1 MSIADAQAS
10 IESAIES
17 LQESGEQ
24 VVFSY
29 VTTPVYDDDTGD
41 LISGGASGTQAAY
54 GYPESYSNTEI
65 DGTNIMRGDIKLIC
79 SASGLRPVVGWSCLL
94 DSKTY
99 RVMNCEPIRES
110 GVDVIYYVQLRA

>member
-1 MSIADAQAS
+1 MSLADAQAS

-29 VTTPVYDDDTGD
+29 KTDPVFDNDTGD
-41 LISGGASGTQAAY
+41 LISGGATGTQTAY
-54 GYPESYSNTEI
+54 GYPESYSNSEI
-65 DGTNIMRGDIKLIC
+65 DGTNIQRGDIKLIC
-79 SASGLRPVVGWSCLL
+79 SAGGLRPVVGWSCLL

-110 GVDVIYYVQLRA
+110 GIDVIYYVQLRA

>member
-1 MSIADAQAS
+1 MSIADAQAD
-10 IESAIES
+10 IESALES
-17 LQESGEQ
+17 LTESGEQ

-29 VTTPVYDDDTGD
+29 QADPVFDNDTGD
-41 LISGGASGTQAAY
+41 LISGGTSGTQIDY
-54 GYPESYSNTEI
+54 GYPESYSNAEI

-79 SASGLRPVVGWSCLL
+79 SAGASHPVVGWSCLL

-99 RVMNCEPIRES
+99 RVMNCEAIRES

>member
-1 MSIADAQAS
+1 MSLADAQAS

-17 LQESGEQ
+17 LQESGEP

-29 VTTPVYDDDTGD
+29 AVDPIYDNDTGD
-41 LISGGASGTQAAY
+41 LISGGTSGTQAAY

-65 DGTNIMRGDIKLIC
+65 DGSNIMRGDIKLIC
-79 SASGLRPVVGWSCLL
+79 SAGALRPVAGWLCLL
-94 DSKTY
+94 DSVSY
-99 RVMNCEPIRES
+99 RVMNCNAFRKS

>member
-1 MSIADAQAS
+1 MSLADAQAD

-24 VVFSY
+24 AVFSY
-29 VTTPVYDDDTGD
+29 TTSPVYDDDTGD
-41 LISGGASGTQAAY
+41 LISGGTSGTQTAY
-54 GYPESYSNTEI
+54 GYPENYSSKEI
-65 DGTNIMRGDIKLIC
+65 DGSNIMRGDIKLIC
-79 SASGLRPVVGWSCLL
+79 SAGALRPVAGWLCLL

-99 RVMNCEPIRES
+99 RVMNCEVFRKS

>member
-1 MSIADAQAS
+1 MSLADAQAS

-17 LQESGEQ
+17 MQESGEQ

-29 VTTPVYDDDTGD
+29 AVDPVFDNDTGD
-41 LISGGASGTQAAY
+41 LISGGTAGTQTAY
-54 GYPESYSNTEI
+54 GYPETYSNAEI
-65 DGTNIMRGDIKLIC
+65 DGSNIMRGDIKLIC
-79 SASGLRPVVGWSCLL
+79 TVGALRPVAGWLCLL

>member
-1 MSIADAQAS
+1 MSLSDAQAS

-29 VTTPVYDDDTGD
+29 SVDPIYDNDTGD
-41 LISGGASGTQAAY
+41 LISGGTSATQTAY
-54 GYPESYSNTEI
+54 GYPESYSNSEI
-65 DGTNIMRGDIKLIC
+65 DGTNIQRGDIKLIC
-79 SASGLRPVVGWSCLL
+79 SAGALRPVAGWSCLL

-110 GVDVIYYVQLRA
+110 SIDVIYYVQLRA

>member
-1 MSIADAQAS
+1 MSLADAQAD
-10 IESAIES
+10 IASALED
-17 LQESGEQ
+17 LMVSGEQ

-29 VTTPVYDDDTGD
+29 AVDPIYDNDTGD
-41 LISGGASGTQAAY
+41 LISGGTGGTQAAY

-79 SASGLRPVVGWSCLL
+79 SAGVLRPVAGWSCLL
-94 DSKTY
+94 DSKNY

>member
-1 MSIADAQAS
+1 MSLADAQAS
-10 IESAIES
+10 IGSAIES

-29 VTTPVYDDDTGD
+29 STDPVFNPDTGD
-41 LISGGASGTQAAY
+41 LISGGTSGTQTAY
-54 GYPESYSNTEI
+54 GYPENYSNAEI
-65 DGTNIMRGDIKLIC
+65 DGSNIIRGDIKLIC
-79 SASGLRPVVGWSCLL
+79 SAGALRPVVGWSCLL
-94 DSKTY
+94 DSVSY

>member
-1 MSIADAQAS
+1 MSLADAQAS

-29 VTTPVYDDDTGD
+29 SVDPIYDNDTGD
-41 LISGGASGTQAAY
+41 FISGGTSGTQTAY
-54 GYPESYSNTEI
+54 GYPENYSNAEI
-65 DGTNIMRGDIKLIC
+65 DGSNIMRGDIKLIC
-79 SASGLRPVVGWSCLL
+79 SAGASRPVVGWSCLL

-99 RVMNCEPIRES
+99 RVMNCSVYRDT

>member
-1 MSIADAQAS
+1 MSLADAQAD

-29 VTTPVYDDDTGD
+29 ATTPIYDEDSGD
-41 LISGGASGTQAAY
+41 LISGGTSGTQTAY
-54 GYPESYSNTEI
+54 GYPESYTNAEI
-65 DGTNIMRGDIKLIC
+65 DGSNIMRGDIKLIC
-79 SASGLRPVVGWSCLL
+79 SAGALRPVVGWSCLL
-94 DSKTY
+94 DSVNY

>member
-1 MSIADAQAS
+1 MSLADAQAD
-10 IESAIES
+10 IESALEM

-29 VTTPVYDDDTGD
+29 AVDPIYDNDTGD
-41 LISGGASGTQAAY
+41 LISGGASGTQVAY
-54 GYPESYSNTEI
+54 GYPDSYSNAEI
-65 DGTNIMRGDIKLIC
+65 DGTNILRGDIKLIC
-79 SASGLRPVVGWSCLL
+79 SAGALRPVVGWLCLL
-94 DSKTY
+94 DSVSY

>member
-1 MSIADAQAS
+1 MSLADAQAD
-10 IESAIES
+10 IESALES
-17 LQESGEQ
+17 LMESGEP

-29 VTTPVYDDDTGD
+29 AVDPIYDNDTGD
-41 LISGGASGTQAAY
+41 LISGGTSGTQAAY
-54 GYPESYSNTEI
+54 GYPESYSNAEI
-65 DGTNIMRGDIKLIC
+65 DGSNIQRGDIKLIC
-79 SASGLRPVVGWSCLL
+79 SAGGLRPVVGWSCLL